1 MMRQHLKQMKNEK
14 GMTLVEL
21 LAVLV
26 ILGIIAAIA
35 IPMIGN
41 MIENSQT
48 KAAANEALNIIAG
61 AKLADSNGV
70 KGTTVGNVT
79 TFSKDDLVEY
89 VDEDNFTSVTKTVK
103 KDKKGKKV
111 TSVEWAI
118 TGHKINENTNEDLK
132 SGIESK
138 LKKFVD
144 KN

>member
-1 MMRQHLKQMKNEK
+1 MQKRMKLLKNQK

-41 MIENSQT
+41 MIENSKT
-48 KAAANEALNIIAG
+48 KAAAIEALNIIAG

-70 KGTTVGNVT
+70 EGTTSGNVT

-89 VDEDNFTSVTKTVK
+89 VDENNFESVTKTVT
-103 KDKKGKKV
+103 KDKDGKKV

-118 TGHKINENTNEDLK
+118 TGHKINESTNNDLK

-138 LKKFVD
+138 LKDFVD

>member
-1 MMRQHLKQMKNEK
+1 MKLLKNQK

-70 KGTTVGNVT
+70 KGTTEGNVT
-79 TFSKDDLVEY
+79 TFSKSDLVEY

-103 KDKKGKKV
+103 KDTDGKKV

-118 TGHKINENTNEDLK
+118 TGHKINESANDKLK
-132 SGIESK
+132 SGIESE

>member
-1 MMRQHLKQMKNEK
+1 MQKRIKLLKNQK

-70 KGTTVGNVT
+70 KGTTEDNVT

-89 VDEDNFTSVTKTVK
+89 VDEDNFISVTKTVK
-103 KDKKGKKV
+103 KDTKGEKV

-118 TGHKINENTNEDLK
+118 TGHKINESTNDDLK

>member
-1 MMRQHLKQMKNEK
+1 MQKRIKLLKNQK

-70 KGTTVGNVT
+70 KGTTSGDVT
-79 TFSKDDLVEY
+79 TFSEADLVEY

-103 KDKKGKKV
+103 KDTSGKV

-118 TGHKINENTNEDLK
+118 KGHKINNSSNDNLK
-132 SGIESK
+132 SGIESN
-138 LKKFVD
+138 LKDFVD
-144 KN
+144 RK

>member
-1 MMRQHLKQMKNEK
+1 MQKRIKLLKNQK

-70 KGTTVGNVT
+70 KGTTSGDVT
-79 TFSKDDLVEY
+79 TFSKADLVEY

-103 KDKKGKKV
+103 KDTSGKV

-118 TGHKINENTNEDLK
+118 NGHKINNSSNDNLK

-138 LKKFVD
+138 LKDFVD
-144 KN
+144 RK